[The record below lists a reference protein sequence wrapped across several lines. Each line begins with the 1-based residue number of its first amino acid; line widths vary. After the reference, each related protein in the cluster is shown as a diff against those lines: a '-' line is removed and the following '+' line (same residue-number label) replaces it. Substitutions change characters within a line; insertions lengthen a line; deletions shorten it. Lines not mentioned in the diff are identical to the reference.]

1 MGNNITL
8 KERVKLGY
16 EECWDIKRKR
26 LEWLRHLIGID
37 KNGMVKKLFYMKM
50 EEKRTVERLE
60 GVKKSENSKVK
71 RWRQKATNRRER
83 ASVVRA

>member
-1 MGNNITL
+1 
-8 KERVKLGY
+8 
-16 EECWDIKRKR
+16 
-26 LEWLRHLIGID
+26 
-37 KNGMVKKLFYMKM
+37 MVKKLFYMKM